1 VNLELVVFWSRE
13 LLVTDVAVLVFV
25 VVAEDFL
32 NQVSLLLEELLNVLR
47 LVATLRFDLLN
58 LFVEV
63 IVELFPGDLHV
74 CVGVD
79 LLEDVDGGGSVGD
92 VEELDVEVEGGSPW
106 DHLTGSLIAIAQL
119 WRHDQL
125 PLLAH
130 AHANDT
136 LVPTLDHLPNPN
148 LELKWLVPVDA

>member
-1 VNLELVVFWSRE
+1 M
-13 LLVTDVAVLVFV
+13 AIKIH
-25 VVAEDFL
+25 
-32 NQVSLLLEELLNVLR
+32 
-47 LVATLRFDLLN
+47 

-79 LLEDVDGGGSVGD
+79 LLEDVDGRGSLGD

-106 DHLTGSLIAIAQL
+106 DHLTGSLIAIAKL
-119 WRHDQL
+119 WRDDQL
-125 PLLAH
+125 PFLAH

-136 LVPTLDHLPNPN
+136 LVPTLDHLKRKKTIAQMVFEI
-148 LELKWLVPVDA
+148 LYSMGVVDIGKCFVGDNFDM